1 MPEKIL
7 IVDDEKQFRESTKR
21 LLLRKGYHAEA
32 AGSGTEALEKI
43 GKESFDLMLVDIRM
57 PEMNG
62 LEMLQRAKK
71 MAPEIMALIITG
83 YGTDKLEKEAMQ
95 LEVDG
100 FVNKPITIDALT
112 KIIDETLARRGRGE
126 KQGH

>member
-21 LLLRKGYHAEA
+21 LLRRKGYHAEA

-43 GKESFDLMLVDIRM
+43 GKESFDLLLVDIIM

-62 LEMLQRAKK
+62 LEMLQRAKE
-71 MAPEIMALIITG
+71 MAPEIMVLIITG

-100 FVNKPITIDALT
+100 FVNKPITIDELT
-112 KIIDETLARRGRGE
+112 KIIDETLARR
-126 KQGH
+126 

>member
-43 GKESFDLMLVDIRM
+43 GKESFDLMLVDIIM

-62 LEMLQRAKK
+62 LEMLQRAKE
-71 MAPEIMALIITG
+71 MAPEIMVLIITG

-95 LEVDG
+95 LGVDG
-100 FVNKPITIDALT
+100 FVNKPITIDELT
-112 KIIDETLARRGRGE
+112 KIIDETLARSGR
-126 KQGH
+126 

>member
-95 LEVDG
+95 SGVDG
-100 FVNKPITIDALT
+100 FVNKPITIDKLT
-112 KIIDETLARRGRGE
+112 KIIDETLARRGR
-126 KQGH
+126 